1 MPSSSIVN
9 NPDGTS
15 SVFVNNPT
23 PTVSRTV
30 ARYSGANA
38 TGTLLSDTV
47 DNSDGSSVFYDY
59 TPVGA
64 IASTVTYYTGADAT
78 GTATTQ
84 VQNRTNGTSVY
95 LNYAPTDGATL
106 TVARFSG
113 PNATGTITAQS
124 QNFPFNTS
132 KFTIYNPAAGVTKI
146 TSSWSGPDVTGV
158 KLSEIVTNADGTSF
172 LYNDNT
178 IAPISGSISKYDNP
192 EAGGTPRWTIF
203 NNTDGTSYLQLFL
216 AGGGSAVIDTITLR
230 AGLNATGAE
239 LSATVDRQDG
249 TSLFYAYN
257 PAAGV
262 TKTITTYSGVSKSG
276 IRLSDIVDKADG
288 TSLLYAYTPT
298 VNAVKTIA
306 FFSGPDATGTL
317 TRFIEDLAN
326 GQSAVTVFNASGG
339 GTKTYYRGAGGTGAV
354 VSGGLS
360 VTTLSGVANPYN
372 MTGSLAFDSAG
383 NLFAYN
389 FGSVTPVVEFAR
401 SGAAYAATPVLVTN
415 AIPSEPFRYLGVNA
429 PRLTNLTFDGAG
441 NLFGATPASGSLLNN
456 TAPTVFEIPRANF
469 GLSSPAATIAT
480 LPGVGRGDVTGLVF
494 DAAGDI
500 FVSSFDGGA
509 SLNGAVFEIA
519 KTAGG
524 YATTLTTLVEFNG
537 ANGDLANTL
546 IADAAGNL
554 FGTTR
559 SGGANNMGAVFE
571 IPLINGVYASSPLT
585 LLSLNT
591 ATGATPST
599 LIADLSGNLF
609 GVSHTGGAGGAGTE
623 FALKK
628 NAFRL
633 QTDLTDYATT
643 ATILASFNGTNGGDP
658 NALLL
663 DASGNVFGTTFTGGA
678 NGGGTMFEI
687 AANATAPTTLLN
699 FSTAYGG
706 PSGLTGDTLGNM
718 FGTLANSASVF
729 EVAVPGFIHA
739 PVNVNNANGTSAR
752 TTYQPSA
759 TVRLDVTT
767 YSGLGGSQ
775 SIVTDTLDYTDGTSA
790 IYAYS
795 GGFPVSGDIVGVISH
810 YSSPDGTG
818 TKTSVVTNHASGKSI
833 VHVYNPTA
841 TVTEAVS
848 EYSAANGTGKK
859 ISDTIN
865 NTDGTS
871 TLYAYNPTDKV
882 IETISSFSGPNNTG
896 RLLRE
901 TFDYVNGQSVVIS
914 FAATGAASAIVYSG
928 ANGMGSVIPA
938 ITLAGANDPFVPPS
952 GRAPAFSTPPILVC
966 TQGQSIDPGSASRT
980 IQFIGGSGSNAVVL
994 RAGVVSDLYGFN
1006 AASDFLDLRSLLAS
1020 ANISAATAFAIP
1032 NTFIIA
1038 SGGSATGLSIG
1049 FDPTGHGSG
1058 SSVALLHDLGP
1069 TASSGLAGL
1078 KLLT

>member
-30 ARYSGANA
+30 ARYSAANA

-47 DNSDGSSVFYDY
+47 DNSDGSSVFYDDA
-59 TPVGA
+59 PVGA

-78 GTATTQ
+78 GIATSQ

-95 LNYAPTDGATL
+95 FNYAPTDGATL

-113 PNATGTITAQS
+113 PNATGTIMAQS

-132 KFTIYNPAAGVTKI
+132 KFTIYNQAAGVTKI

-172 LYNDNT
+172 LYNYNT

-192 EAGGTPRWTIF
+192 EAAGTPRWTIF
-203 NNTDGTSYLQLFL
+203 NNTDGTSYLELFL
-216 AGGGSAVIDTITLR
+216 AGPGSAVIDTITLR

-249 TSLFYAYN
+249 TSLFYAYY

-262 TKTITTYSGVSKSG
+262 TKTITTYTGASKSG
-276 IRLSDIVDKADG
+276 TRLSDIVDKADG

-306 FFSGPDATGTL
+306 FFSGTDATGTL

-326 GQSAVTVFNASGG
+326 GQSAVTVFNAGV
-339 GTKTYYRGAGGTGAV
+339 GTKTYYSGAGGTGGV
-354 VSGGLS
+354 VSAGLS
-360 VTTLSGVANPYN
+360 VTTLTGAGNPYD

-389 FGSVTPVVEFAR
+389 FGSATPVVEFAR
-401 SGAAYAATPVLVTN
+401 NGSTYAAAPVLVTN

-429 PRLTNLTFDGAG
+429 PRLTNLTFDAAG
-441 NLFGATPASGSLLNN
+441 NLFGAPPPSGSLLNN

-500 FVSSFDGGA
+500 FVSSLDGGA

-524 YATTLTTLVEFNG
+524 YATTLATLVEFNG
-537 ANGDLANTL
+537 ANGNLVNTL

-609 GVSHTGGAGGAGTE
+609 GVSHSGGAGGAGTVFE
-623 FALKK
+623 LQK
-628 NAFRL
+628 NASRL
-633 QTDLTDYATT
+633 QTDLTDYATS
-643 ATILASFNGTNGGDP
+643 ATILASFNGANGGDP

-687 AANATAPTTLLN
+687 AANATTPTTLLN

-718 FGTLANSASVF
+718 FGTLANSALVF

-795 GGFPVSGDIVGVISH
+795 GGFPVSGDIVGVISN

-818 TKTSVVTNHASGKSI
+818 TKTSVVTNNFSRKSL
-833 VHVYNPTA
+833 VHVYNPSA
-841 TVTEAVS
+841 TVTEATS

-865 NTDGTS
+865 NSDGTS
-871 TLYAYNPTDKV
+871 TLYSYNPTDKV

-896 RLLRE
+896 RLIRE

-914 FAATGAASAIVYSG
+914 FAASGASSAIVYSG
-928 ANGMGSVIPA
+928 ANGTGSVIPA
-938 ITLAGANDPFVPPS
+938 ITLAGANDPFVPLS
-952 GRAPAFSTPPILVC
+952 GRVPAFSTPPILVS

-980 IQFIGGSGSNAVVL
+980 IQFIGGSGSDAVVL
-994 RAGVVSDLYGFN
+994 RAGVVSDIYGFN

-1020 ANISAATAFAIP
+1020 ANLSAATAFAIP

-1038 SGGSATGLSIG
+1038 SAGTATGLSIG

-1058 SSVALLHDLGP
+1058 SNVALFHDLGP